1 MYEYQLLLIHSSW
14 HLQLHLRGPIQFCTS
29 HCSTYFF
36 VKCERYVCKEQKA
49 SNSGCTLPVLE
60 HKGFLEPGIVENSS
74 VCLSNTMVLLKRR
87 FENISDTTTDIS
99 HKVLVSSLCCGG
111 YHLPRSDKRRVALI
125 GWVSFPHLLRQS
137 LIVLRASSFVCSFV
151 RSFLCLSVCL
161 SVCYHFCSVCE
172 SFTLNSLTESVLRET
187 WTWVMR
193 KKRLSTRCNLDVIRT
208 WR

>member
-161 SVCYHFCSVCE
+161 LSLLLCLRILHFE
-172 SFTLNSLTESVLRET
+172 FADRIGPTG
-187 WTWVMR
+187 
-193 KKRLSTRCNLDVIRT
+193 NLDMSHEKKT
-208 WR
+208 TFNPL